1 MRVAIGLLALAGFAA
16 LVYVMVSA
24 LIAEDWA
31 QAAAWTLLLC
41 WGELAR
47 MNLKK
52 DTK

>member
-1 MRVAIGLLALAGFAA
+1 MKIAIALLALCSFAA
-16 LVYVMVSA
+16 LLCVTVSA
-24 LIAEDWA
+24 LIAGDWP

-52 DTK
+52 GTK